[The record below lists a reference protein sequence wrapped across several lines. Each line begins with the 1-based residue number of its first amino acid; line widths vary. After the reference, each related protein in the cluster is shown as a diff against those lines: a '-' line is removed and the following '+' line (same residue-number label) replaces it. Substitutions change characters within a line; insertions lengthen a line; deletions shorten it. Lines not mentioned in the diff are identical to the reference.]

1 VIVVSENVN
10 SMFNHGECSN
20 PPWSAVASR
29 RYRGSC
35 HTCHT
40 SPLCANGIP
49 KIEFARSAIGLENK
63 GRLGHCLSGS
73 LSPGRNHVLQLVRFV
88 IRRTVS
94 KSMAVDMFDAIY
106 NILCI
111 LLRHGPITDQSS
123 IVVLQILE
131 SQALDVYRRP
141 YLPIGQAEKTFL
153 LLRALIASCPP
164 DLLPRVPSNPKSVRH
179 PSASN
184 LPPLSNGT
192 STHGSTVAC
201 QLSKVLGT
209 CMDELAAY
217 AGKASAVLWEG
228 AGMLAGVPGFQLKS
242 HGMGPLGRGTFVLGG
257 GHRALT
263 GDAAATINRAVS
275 DWVIV
280 GFTRAR
286 LGKPGDAVAVH

>member
-1 VIVVSENVN
+1 
-10 SMFNHGECSN
+10 
-20 PPWSAVASR
+20 
-29 RYRGSC
+29 
-35 HTCHT
+35 
-40 SPLCANGIP
+40 
-49 KIEFARSAIGLENK
+49 
-63 GRLGHCLSGS
+63 
-73 LSPGRNHVLQLVRFV
+73 
-88 IRRTVS
+88 
-94 KSMAVDMFDAIY
+94 MAVDMFDAIY

-111 LLRHGPITDQSS
+111 LLRHGPTTDQSS
-123 IVVLQILE
+123 IVLLQMLE
-131 SQALDVYRRP
+131 SRALDVYRRP
-141 YLPIGQAEKTFL
+141 YLPVGQAEKTFL

-164 DLLPRVPSNPKSVRH
+164 DLLPRVPSNLKPVRH

-192 STHGSTVAC
+192 PTHGSTVAC

-280 GFTRAR
+280 RFEGSNWASRVMLWRLISECQAGLPLATVILRKRYSVTQCQTGIVGMPYDNSGPAGDLRAR
-286 LGKPGDAVAVH
+286 GSCQSCSSPFLMHPVLAYPAELS